1 MDKIIRTVTLL
12 ATVALSFALTTLPA
26 LATEG
31 AEKIQ
36 LPSTERDRAGIFI
49 LGGLVLFGI
58 AGLVNARKQLRGER
72 RQADGQFR
80 WR

>member
-1 MDKIIRTVTLL
+1 MDKITRTVTLL
-12 ATVALSFALTTLPA
+12 ATVALSLALTALPA

-36 LPSTERDRAGIFI
+36 LPSTPRDRAGIFV
-49 LGGLVLFGI
+49 LGGLAIFAI
-58 AGLVNARKQLRGER
+58 AGLINARKQLRGER